1 MASKKQLLWT
11 LFSSTFKISACTF
24 GGGYVIVPL
33 MRKRFVEDLQWIDE
47 QEMLDLV
54 SVAQSSPGPIA
65 VNTSVM
71 IGYRMSGVLGA
82 LLCAMGTILP
92 PMLIISIISLFY
104 NEFRQNR
111 LVNGLMLGMQ
121 AGVAAVICNVI
132 IDMAKKIVVSK
143 RILDVLLMIGVF
155 TAVFFFKINIL
166 WCILACGIIG
176 YVSGTMRAKKQQGG
190 AR

>member
-1 MASKKQLLWT
+1 MENKKKLLWT

-33 MRKRFVEDLQWIDE
+33 IRKRFVEDLQWIDE
-47 QEMLDLV
+47 QEMLDLI
-54 SVAQSSPGPIA
+54 SVAQFSPGPIA

-71 IGYRMSGVLGA
+71 VGYRMAGVLGA
-82 LLCAMGTILP
+82 LICALGTILP
-92 PMLIISIISLFY
+92 PMLIISLISLFY

-132 IDMAKKIVVSK
+132 IDMAKKVIVTK
-143 RILDVLLMIGVF
+143 KLLDVLLMLGVF
-155 TAVFFFKINIL
+155 AAVFFFKINIL
-166 WCILACGIIG
+166 WCILACGLIG
-176 YVSGTMRAKKQQGG
+176 YVNGTWKAKQQGG

>member
-1 MASKKQLLWT
+1 MENKKKLLWT

-33 MRKRFVEDLQWIDE
+33 IRKRFVEDLGWIDE

-71 IGYRMSGVLGA
+71 VGYRMAGVLGA
-82 LLCAMGTILP
+82 LITALGTILP

-143 RILDVLLMIGVF
+143 KLLDVLLMLGVF
-155 TAVFFFKINIL
+155 AAVFFFKINIL
-166 WCILACGIIG
+166 WCILACGLIG
-176 YVSGTMRAKKQQGG
+176 YISGTLKAKQQGG
-190 AR
+190 AKQ